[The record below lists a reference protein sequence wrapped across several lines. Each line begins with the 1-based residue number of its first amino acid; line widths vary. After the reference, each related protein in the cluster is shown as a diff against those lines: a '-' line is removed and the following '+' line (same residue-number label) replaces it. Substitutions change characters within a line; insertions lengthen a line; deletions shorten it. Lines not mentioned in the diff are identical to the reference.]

1 MQHEKELAE
10 AKRRAEQEAQD
21 RAHKAHLADLKRQM
35 EEQERLRE
43 QQEKEKQAA
52 IAQARLEVR
61 AILPGIDLTEEWKLQ
76 QNNKNKYLFLWKP
89 ITE

>member
-1 MQHEKELAE
+1 
-10 AKRRAEQEAQD
+10 
-21 RAHKAHLADLKRQM
+21 M
-35 EEQERLRE
+35 EEQKRLRE